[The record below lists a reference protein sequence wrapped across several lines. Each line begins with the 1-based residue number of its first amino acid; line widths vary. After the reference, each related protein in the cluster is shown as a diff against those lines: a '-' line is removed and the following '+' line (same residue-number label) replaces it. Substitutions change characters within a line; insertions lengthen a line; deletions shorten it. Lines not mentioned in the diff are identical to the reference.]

1 MCVGVKLTGLRN
13 LRIFGFHFKVI
24 IQTSVEQQ
32 TDCKNKIQRQRE
44 IVNKKWTKIQ
54 KKRKKRKRKG
64 TEREKRKE
72 VYKENIRTEVLHK
85 MGEKSVVC

>member
-1 MCVGVKLTGLRN
+1 
-13 LRIFGFHFKVI
+13 
-24 IQTSVEQQ
+24 VEQQ